1 MPEIRRLPSA
11 LVNRIAAGEVVERP
25 AAALKELVENAIDA
39 GARRIGVVLAE
50 GGLTRIEVADDG
62 CGMSAQAMALALER
76 HATSKLPDALIGPDG
91 AIERVTTLGF
101 RGEALPSIASV
112 ARLTIESREQGAA
125 EGWRRVV
132 DHGALVADE
141 PAALPPGTRVRVEE
155 LFAKVP
161 ARRKFLRS
169 ARSEYAACLD
179 VVRRLAMAR
188 PEIAFTLD
196 TLGEGARRTVLNLQA
211 GEELAT
217 RVARIIAHE
226 LKDNS
231 VPIALERDTPH
242 QVMRLTGVAGLPT
255 WNRGVADHQYLFV
268 NGRPVKDRLLVGA
281 VRGAYADMLAR
292 DRHAVLALFLD
303 LPPQDVDV
311 NVHPAKTEVRF
322 RDPAGVRGFI
332 VSGLRQALAA
342 GDRRSAQGPDRG
354 AMQRWVSEPF
364 TPPSSAAIGQEARA
378 GSGMGGRLSLALPG
392 TPFPTPP
399 PSGERLFLRE
409 ATMAWS
415 PPQGR
420 AEQAAPAPVE
430 AQAYPLGIAR
440 GQVAGTYIVAEAA
453 DGLVL
458 VDQHAAHERL
468 VLERLRAAGADEAN
482 RRSQA
487 LLVPDVV
494 ELDEVDCDRL
504 EDAAEGLARYG
515 LVIERFGPSAMLVRA
530 VPSAIAQA
538 DTRKLL
544 TDLAD
549 DIAKHGHQD
558 DGGALLL
565 AERLERVLATMACH
579 GSVRAGR
586 ALSVAEMNALLREM
600 EATPRSGQ
608 CNHGRPTWVK
618 LSMEDVAKLFGRH

>member
-39 GARRIGVVLAE
+39 GARRIGVVLVD
-50 GGLTRIEVADDG
+50 GGLARIEVVDDG
-62 CGMSAQAMALALER
+62 CGMGPDAMALALER
-76 HATSKLPDALIGPDG
+76 HATSKLPDSLIGADG
-91 AIERVTTLGF
+91 AIELVTTLGF

-112 ARLTIESREQGAA
+112 ARLTIESREAGAR

-132 DHGALVADE
+132 DHGAVLADE
-141 PAALPPGTRVRVEE
+141 PAALPPGTRVRVEQ

-161 ARRKFLRS
+161 ARRKFLRT

-188 PEIAFTLD
+188 ADIAFSLETVGD
-196 TLGEGARRTVLNLQA
+196 AGKRTVLSLQA

-231 VPIALERDTPH
+231 VAIEFTRDTPH
-242 QVMRLTGVAGLPT
+242 GVMRLTGIAGLPT
-255 WNRGVADHQYLFV
+255 YNRGVADHQYLFV

-292 DRHAVLALFLD
+292 DRHAVLALFLE

-322 RDPAGVRGFI
+322 RDSAGVRGFI
-332 VSGLRQALAA
+332 VSGLRQALGT

-354 AMQRWVSEPF
+354 AMARWVSEP
-364 TPPSSAAIGQEARA
+364 S
-378 GSGMGGRLSLALPG
+378 LSPL
-392 TPFPTPP
+392 
-399 PSGERLFLRE
+399 PSGEGVLPAWPATLHPNPSAEGEGLMLRE
-409 ATMAWS
+409 AGFAYS
-415 PPQGR
+415 QLQGR
-420 AEQAAPAPVE
+420 AEEAAPLPE
-430 AQAYPLGIAR
+430 QAHQYPLGIAR
-440 GQVAGTYIVAEAA
+440 GQVANTYIVAEAA

-468 VLERLRAAGADEAN
+468 VLERLRAAGAGELG

-530 VPSAIAQA
+530 LPAALPKA
-538 DTRKLL
+538 DSGKLL
-544 TDLAD
+544 RDLAD
-549 DIAKHGHQD
+549 DIAKHGKQED
-558 DGGALLL
+558 SGALLL
-565 AERLERVLATMACH
+565 AERLELVLATMACH

-586 ALSVAEMNALLREM
+586 TLNVAEMNALLREM

-618 LSMEDVAKLFGRH
+618 LSMEDVEKLFGRH